1 MITHTEKIQDNS
13 KALLVLQNAKSLN
26 RKVRRALP
34 GECEFS
40 QEKKHIK
47 KQSIE
52 IYSPKLKFTADEL
65 LTSIEAANFLGITI
79 DRMYQRTKK
88 NNIPFVYKRNAKYF
102 KKEDLIKHINQYPL
116 KKKLN

>member
-1 MITHTEKIQDNS
+1 MRTHAEKIQENS
-13 KALLVLQNAKSLN
+13 NALLVLEKAKSLN

-40 QEKKHIK
+40 HEITQFKTNIK
-47 KQSIE
+47 QATNPKE
-52 IYSPKLKFTADEL
+52 ISTTNEL
-65 LTSIEAANFLGITI
+65 LTSLEAAHFLGITI

-88 NNIPFVYKRNAKYF
+88 NYIPFVYKSNAKFF
-102 KKEDLIKHINQYPL
+102 KKEDLLNHIEKYPL

>member
-1 MITHTEKIQDNS
+1 MRTHTEKIQENS
-13 KALLVLQNAKSLN
+13 NALLVLQKAKSLN

-40 QEKKHIK
+40 HETKQVK
-47 KQSIE
+47 KQFIE
-52 IYSPKLKFTADEL
+52 IDPPKLKFTTDEL

-102 KKEDLIKHINQYPL
+102 KQEDLIKHINKYPL